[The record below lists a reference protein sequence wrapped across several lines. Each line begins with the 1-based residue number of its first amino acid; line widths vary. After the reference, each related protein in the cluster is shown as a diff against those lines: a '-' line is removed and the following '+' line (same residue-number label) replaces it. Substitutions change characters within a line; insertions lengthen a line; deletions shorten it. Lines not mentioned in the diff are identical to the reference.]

1 MVETSCFTCGVVN
14 EYVTLANAFTQDLS
28 TVLVDPLWVIFLA
41 LAGLWI
47 TIHGIKMV
55 LGKADLMSL
64 AHEFV
69 FVVIA
74 ATLMAGQGPTLVN
87 QIYSTSLTVM
97 GGAAGAV
104 LSTASI
110 TEKTGV
116 STQGVSTG
124 SRAALPAGTSGI
136 SGVDGMQKLVWVAET
151 GVLKVFG
158 LATEV
163 MSQASLTNPGP
174 ILYAILIAVPYVL
187 LLIVYFAQVVVS
199 IFRVMMF
206 AALSPILM
214 LLMAFGWGRGMALT
228 GIKTLFASFMVL
240 FGATVALAVC
250 LYGVKA
256 LAVAD
261 YSANTPSDVLS
272 LTSSTLWVA
281 MILGWLGTA
290 FMAEATGMANSIA
303 GSQLTNQAAA
313 VITAGVT
320 ASGLAAL
327 NPNTYKNVAQGVG
340 AWGKGG
346 AAAGL
351 GALTGGRA
359 AYDAIFN
366 TRQTAGAALSPVGKA
381 IMDRIKTPI
390 FDKGSSK

>member
-1 MVETSCFTCGVVN
+1 MADACFTCDVVH

-28 TVLVDPLWVIFLA
+28 EVLVDPMWVIFLS

-47 TIHGIKMV
+47 TIHGIKMI
-55 LGKADLMSL
+55 LGKADLLSL

-87 QIYSTSLTVM
+87 QIYSTSLSVM

-110 TEKTGV
+110 SEKTGV
-116 STQGVSTG
+116 SSVEAEVTPG
-124 SRAALPAGTSGI
+124 ASGI
-136 SGVDGMQKLVWVAET
+136 SNVDGMQKLVWVAET
-151 GVLKVFG
+151 GVVKVFG
-158 LATEV
+158 LATEI
-163 MSQASLTNPGP
+163 MAQASLTNPTP
-174 ILYAILIAVPYVL
+174 LIYAGLIALPYVL
-187 LLIVYFAQVVVS
+187 LLVVYFAQVVVS

-214 LLMAFGWGRGMALT
+214 MLLAFGWGRGMAMT

-256 LAVAD
+256 LAVAE
-261 YSANTPSDVLS
+261 YGANTPTEVLS

-327 NPNTYKNVAQGVG
+327 NPNTYKNAAQGAAAWGAGGAAVGMGAVDGLRYGVG
-340 AWGKGG
+340 A
-346 AAAGL
+346 GL
-351 GALTGGRA
+351 
-359 AYDAIFN
+359 N
-366 TRQTAGAALSPVGKA
+366 PAGAAGAAGSKLSAAGEAVWK
-381 IMDRIKTPI
+381 RIKTPT
-390 FDKGSSK
+390 FDRG

>member
-1 MVETSCFTCGVVN
+1 MADACFTCDVVN

-28 TVLVDPLWVIFLA
+28 EVLVDPMWVIFLS

-47 TIHGIKMV
+47 TVHGIKMI
-55 LGKADLMSL
+55 LGKADLLSL

-87 QIYSTSLTVM
+87 QIYSTSLSVM

-110 TEKTGV
+110 SEKTGV
-116 STQGVSTG
+116 TSSSAEV
-124 SRAALPAGTSGI
+124 AASASGI
-136 SGVDGMQKLVWVAET
+136 SNIDGMQKLVWVAET
-151 GVLKVFG
+151 GVVKVFG
-158 LATEV
+158 LATEI
-163 MSQASLTNPGP
+163 MAQASLTDPTP
-174 ILYAILIAVPYVL
+174 LIYAGLIALPYIL
-187 LLIVYFAQVVVS
+187 LLVVYFAQVVVS

-214 LLMAFGWGRGMALT
+214 MLLAFGWGRGMAMT

-256 LAVAD
+256 LAVAE
-261 YSANTPSDVLS
+261 YGANTPTEVLS

-327 NPNTYKNVAQGVG
+327 NPDTYKKAAKGAA
-340 AWGKGG
+340 AWGAGG
-346 AAAGL
+346 AAVGMGAVDGL
-351 GALTGGRA
+351 RYGASAVLDPKGA
-359 AYDAIFN
+359 
-366 TRQTAGAALSPVGKA
+366 AGAVGSNLSATGKA
-381 IMDRIKTPI
+381 IMERIKTPT
-390 FDKGSSK
+390 FDRG

>member
-1 MVETSCFTCGVVN
+1 MVDTSCFTCGVVN

-47 TIHGIKMV
+47 VIHGIKMV

-116 STQGVSTG
+116 STQGASTG
-124 SRAALPAGTSGI
+124 SRASLPAGTSGI

-320 ASGLAAL
+320 ASGLAAV
-327 NPNTYKNVAQGVG
+327 NPNTYKNLAKGVG
-340 AWGKGG
+340 AWGTG
-346 AAAGL
+346 AAGAGL
-351 GALTGGRA
+351 GAISTLRG
-359 AYDAIFN
+359 AYDLTTN

-390 FDKGSSK
+390 FDRGASK

>member
-1 MVETSCFTCGVVN
+1 MDNACFTCDVVN

-28 TVLVDPLWVIFLA
+28 EVLVDPMWVIFLS
-41 LAGLWI
+41 LAGLWV
-47 TIHGIKMV
+47 TIHGIKMI
-55 LGKADLMSL
+55 LGKADLLSL

-87 QIYSTSLTVM
+87 QVYSTSLSVM

-110 TEKTGV
+110 SEKTGV
-116 STQGVSTG
+116 SSADAEVAPG
-124 SRAALPAGTSGI
+124 ASGI
-136 SGVDGMQKLVWVAET
+136 SNVDGMQKLVWVAET
-151 GVLKVFG
+151 GVKKVFA

-163 MSQASLTNPGP
+163 MAESSLTNPGP
-174 ILYAILIAVPYVL
+174 ILYAILLALPYVL
-187 LLIVYFAQVVVS
+187 LLVVYFAQVVVS

-214 LLMAFGWGRGMALT
+214 MLLAFGWGRGMAMT

-261 YSANTPSDVLS
+261 YDASTPTDVLS

-320 ASGLAAL
+320 ASAVAAHTKGFGML
-327 NPNTYKNVAQGVG
+327 NKLTELTGTGRNAFTN
-340 AWGKGG
+340 
-346 AAAGL
+346 GL
-351 GALTGGRA
+351 GDSGGLGS
-359 AYDAIFN
+359 
-366 TRQTAGAALSPVGKA
+366 QLSPAGQA
-381 IMDRIKTPI
+381 MMDRIKTPT
-390 FDKGSSK
+390 FDRGTSK

>member
-1 MVETSCFTCGVVN
+1 MADACFTCGVVN

-28 TVLVDPLWVIFLA
+28 TVLVDPLWVIFLS

-47 TIHGIKMV
+47 VIHGIKMV

-116 STQGVSTG
+116 STQGASTG

-261 YSANTPSDVLS
+261 YSASTPSDVLS

-327 NPNTYKNVAQGVG
+327 NPNTYKNVAQGIG
-340 AWGKGG
+340 AWGKGT
-346 AAAGL
+346 ASAGL
-351 GALTGGRA
+351 GAVDVGRYGIGA
-359 AYDAIFN
+359 VLDAKGA
-366 TRQTAGAALSPVGKA
+366 AGAAGSQLSAAGQAVWN
-381 IMDRIKTPI
+381 RIKTPT
-390 FDKGSSK
+390 FDRS

>member
-1 MVETSCFTCGVVN
+1 MADACFTCDVVH

-28 TVLVDPLWVIFLA
+28 EVLVDPMWVIFLS

-47 TIHGIKMV
+47 TVHGIKMI
-55 LGKADLMSL
+55 LGKADLLSL

-87 QIYSTSLTVM
+87 QVYSTSLSVM

-110 TEKTGV
+110 SEETGV
-116 STQGVSTG
+116 SSADAEVTPG
-124 SRAALPAGTSGI
+124 ASGI
-136 SGVDGMQKLVWVAET
+136 SNINGMQKLVWVAET
-151 GVLKVFG
+151 GVVKVFG
-158 LATEV
+158 LATEI
-163 MSQASLTNPGP
+163 MAQASLTNPTP
-174 ILYAILIAVPYVL
+174 LIYAGLIALPYVL
-187 LLIVYFAQVVVS
+187 LLVVYFAQVVVS

-214 LLMAFGWGRGMALT
+214 MLLAFGWGRGMAMT

-256 LAVAD
+256 LAVAE
-261 YSANTPSDVLS
+261 YGANTPTEVLS

-327 NPNTYKNVAQGVG
+327 NPNTYKNAAQGAAAWGAGGAAVGMGAVDGLRYGVG
-340 AWGKGG
+340 AGLNPSG
-346 AAAGL
+346 AAGVAGSKL
-351 GALTGGRA
+351 SA
-359 AYDAIFN
+359 AGQAI
-366 TRQTAGAALSPVGKA
+366 LE
-381 IMDRIKTPI
+381 RIKTPT
-390 FDKGSSK
+390 FDRG

>member
-1 MVETSCFTCGVVN
+1 MIDASCFTCGVVN

-28 TVLVDPLWVIFLA
+28 TVLVDPLWVIFLS

-47 TIHGIKMV
+47 VIHGIKMV

-116 STQGVSTG
+116 STQGASTG

-327 NPNTYKNVAQGVG
+327 NPNTYKNVAQGIGSWG
-340 AWGKGG
+340 AG
-346 AAAGL
+346 AAGAGL
-351 GALTGGRA
+351 GTISTLRG
-359 AYDAIFN
+359 AYDLATN
-366 TRQTAGAALSPVGKA
+366 TRKTTGAALSPVGKA
-381 IMDRIKTPI
+381 IMDRITTPV